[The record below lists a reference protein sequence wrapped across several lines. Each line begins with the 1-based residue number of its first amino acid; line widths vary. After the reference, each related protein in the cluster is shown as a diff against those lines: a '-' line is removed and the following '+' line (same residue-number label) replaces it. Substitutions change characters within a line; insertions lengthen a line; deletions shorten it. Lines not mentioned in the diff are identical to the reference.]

1 MVLARLAHHCRSL
14 VNLKR
19 DLRIDV
25 IRGAALL
32 TIFIDH
38 LFRNPFS
45 SYTLRRISFV
55 DAADVFFFLSG
66 YVSGLVY
73 TRVALQEG
81 LRTCAG
87 KSFRR
92 CRSLYVAHIGC
103 SAAVFAV
110 LAWFAAEGVRFNSP
124 QQYLILSD
132 PLPAALYAGVLAYVP
147 RMLCIL
153 PAYIFFMLLV
163 PVVVDRL
170 GQGRMGVIGVS
181 LGLYLMPLAAPGVDL
196 RSLPDGGLWGE
207 FNPFSWQFVFFLGTA
222 LGSWKTRGFSLPWLR
237 NRWLI
242 GAAFAGLAAIAFLR
256 MMGPHMLIPR
266 TFGFEE
272 FASHVPREFPFTDKR
287 TLGPLRLVN
296 LFFLIV
302 AGRSLTTGLG
312 PRVWSLLSPL
322 VLLGQNSLAVFSIG
336 IPLSEVITLL
346 ALDGSRGFVWWVAAN
361 AVGAALLYIVA
372 AVAATVTQRWL
383 RPRRRS
389 ASRSA
394 AGGCAERLPPGE
406 SSAY

>member
-1 MVLARLAHHCRSL
+1 MVFAGLAHHCRSL
-14 VNLKR
+14 VNPTR
-19 DLRIDV
+19 DLRIDA

-32 TIFIDH
+32 TIFVDH

-45 SYTLRRISFV
+45 SYTLRRISWV

-73 TRVALQEG
+73 TRVVRRDG
-81 LRTCAG
+81 LRSCAG
-87 KSFRR
+87 KSLRR

-110 LAWFAAEGVRFNSP
+110 LAWFASQGVRFNSP
-124 QQYLILSD
+124 QQYLMLSD

-163 PVVVDRL
+163 PVVVGRL
-170 GQGRMGVIGVS
+170 AQERIGVIGVS
-181 LGLYLMPLAAPGVDL
+181 LALYLLALAAPGVDL

-207 FNPFSWQFVFFLGTA
+207 FNPFSWQFVFFLGTV
-222 LGSWKTRGFSLPWLR
+222 LGSRKARGFSPPWLR
-237 NRWLI
+237 SRWVI
-242 GAAFAGLAAIAFLR
+242 GAAFAGLAVIAFLR
-256 MMGPHMLIPR
+256 VMGPHMLIPR
-266 TFGFEE
+266 TFGLEE
-272 FASHVPREFPFTDKR
+272 FASHIPRELPFTDKR

-336 IPLSEVITLL
+336 IPVSEIITLL

-361 AVGAALLYIVA
+361 TVGAALLYVVA

-383 RPRRRS
+383 RPPRGAANRPAPPAGHGTQGGRS
-389 ASRSA
+389 V
-394 AGGCAERLPPGE
+394 
-406 SSAY
+406 Y